1 MGFGE
6 WSPSGHLEFHIGAL
20 GEVGAKASEVSGGK
34 ITCGSK
40 GGEGH
45 TPRVMILKCLK
56 NVTQNEFVKSK
67 KCHPRT

>member
-1 MGFGE
+1 MGFREG
-6 WSPSGHLEFHIGAL
+6 SPSGHLDFHIGAL

-45 TPRVMILKCLK
+45 TPSDDFKM
-56 NVTQNEFVKSK
+56 
-67 KCHPRT
+67 P